1 LSAHSEIK
9 VEYDIDNDRKTA
21 LEAHL

>member
-1 LSAHSEIK
+1 